1 MSPEFILDGMIS
13 KKLDV
18 FSLGIIIIEIINGKR
33 IYCDYV
39 GTPNEEFIEVITIF
53 YFKCS

>member
-13 KKLDV
+13 KKIDV

-33 IYCDYV
+33 IYYDYV
-39 GTPNEEFIEVITIF
+39 GTPNEEFIEVIKIF